1 MASKVN
7 DVISYVKI
15 ASNGTNKAIAASAY
29 GVCETPAATVA
40 KVVDMSGFV
49 LTEGVTIHVKFT
61 NSNTV
66 ANPTLNVNS
75 QGAKAIMRYGTTAP
89 STSVGTSW
97 AAGSVVSFTYDG
109 TYWQMNDYSMYDTDT
124 KNTAGATDT
133 SSKIFLVGAT
143 AQTANPQTY
152 SDDQVYTT
160 SGTLTTNKVQ
170 VGVGQA
176 TMEYNSTLKS
186 IDFVFT

>member
-1 MASKVN
+1 MASQVN
-7 DVISYVKI
+7 DVIYGVKLGTGANKSI
-15 ASNGTNKAIAASAY
+15 ASSAY
-29 GVCETPAATVA
+29 GECTTASNTAA
-40 KVVDMSGFV
+40 KVVDMTGFV
-49 LTEGVTIHVKFT
+49 LVSGITIHVKFT
-61 NSNTV
+61 NSNT
-66 ANPTLNVNS
+66 AENPTLNVNS
-75 QGAKAIMRYGTTAP
+75 KGAKPIMRYGTTN
-89 STSVGTSW
+89 VGTTEYTSW
-97 AAGSVVSFTYDG
+97 KAGSIISLTYDG
-109 TYWQMNDYSMYDTDT
+109 TNWQMNDYSMYDTDT

-160 SGTLTTNKVQ
+160 NGTLTTNKVQ